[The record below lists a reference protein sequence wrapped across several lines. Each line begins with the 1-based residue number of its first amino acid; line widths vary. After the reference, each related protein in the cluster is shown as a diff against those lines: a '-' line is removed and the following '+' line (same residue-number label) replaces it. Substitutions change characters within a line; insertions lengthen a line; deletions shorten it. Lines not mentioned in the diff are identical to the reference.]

1 MDKSVLVVDDSL
13 FMRTW
18 LKSILKDN
26 NYEVLEAADGAE
38 AIDSYAVHKPSLVLM
53 DITMSKLNGLEALKK
68 IISLDFSAKVVM
80 CSSLG
85 QKQLIMEALKLGAK
99 DFIVKPY
106 FDQLIP
112 VLENID

>member
-1 MDKSVLVVDDSL
+1 MEKSVLVVDDSL

-26 NYEVLEAADGAE
+26 GYEVLEAADGLE
-38 AIDSYAVHKPSLVLM
+38 AIDFYALYKPNLVLM
-53 DITMSKLNGLEALKK
+53 DITMNKLNGIEALKE
-68 IISLDFSAKVVM
+68 IMSLDLSAKVVM

-85 QKQLIMEALKLGAK
+85 QKQLIMEALKIGAK

-106 FDQLIP
+106 FDRLIP
-112 VLENID
+112 VLNNVN